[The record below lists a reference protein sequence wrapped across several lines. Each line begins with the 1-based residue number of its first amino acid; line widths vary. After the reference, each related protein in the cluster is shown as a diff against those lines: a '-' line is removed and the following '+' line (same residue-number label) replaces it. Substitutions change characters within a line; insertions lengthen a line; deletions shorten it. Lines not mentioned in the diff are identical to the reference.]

1 MSKLQNKDSRR
12 MIDYPLLIF
21 KDINAMDKNE
31 DSFLTLFSLE
41 QITII
46 ISISRNKTFII
57 TNFSNFSPFFLDI
70 IIKLTSKSSVTDL
83 LIEYYVFVARSRELV
98 TLIYPIV
105 PQKANFKGVGW
116 K

>member
-1 MSKLQNKDSRR
+1 

-41 QITII
+41 QMTII

-57 TNFSNFSPFFLDI
+57 TNFSNFSPFF
-70 IIKLTSKSSVTDL
+70 
-83 LIEYYVFVARSRELV
+83 
-98 TLIYPIV
+98 
-105 PQKANFKGVGW
+105 
-116 K
+116 